1 MIYDAFNDFGQMKT
15 TVYLYSEYT
24 DKEGNFQQKPLSRPL
39 KEDVKLSDILCGFK
53 LNWVFKDSKYGDNIK
68 TITIK
73 ARTHS
78 HGSLEYN
85 DIKMRMP
92 GYTWAGTVKTETCV
106 DEENQEFYERRKNRS
121 NLNIIPNG
129 LVCIEFDDVETNKV
143 TELIQ
148 KALAKF
154 PHLVYAGRTL
164 SNKMFCMHR
173 ANEKLTCQNY
183 ILYFKEL
190 AVLYYNELGIV
201 ADTSV
206 SDISRCRYMCDQF
219 GAKMN
224 NQYCDFGPS
233 ENISVEYDKIFNK
246 YEDNGIVRISDRKRD
261 KVTYEEDN
269 NIYEYKEECG
279 FYYGHGKQHKM
290 QISNLIVP
298 IPTITQIINTLLAL
312 DMTRDEICELWR
324 NKLRYYNYNAKTKD
338 VGDIIRFTKSFRLEN
353 DDYKV
358 GQQTYL
364 FLQMFFP
371 DIVGCKSMFLA
382 KNEFLCDRFYD
393 FLYNAIM
400 SHDKILIHGDT
411 GIGKTYFANRLNED
425 HNVIVVV
432 PYIAHMDNYPMYRQ
446 IEINKDFEEVIKT
459 GVIIWD
465 RFVKLFEKGL
475 IDKDSIVIIDES
487 HKLFLDQT
495 YRLAAIKMN
504 MILKEITNHIC
515 YISATPINE
524 VDVDVVYKFEKERR
538 PVKVEHL
545 KTIMDEGGW
554 LSNTLTINAMLHL
567 IYGNLN
573 YYDHIF
579 IASDLFAQKIYDR
592 LYGKY
597 DCQLIR
603 ASQKDSKEYLELM
616 SKQTL
621 NHKIIIGTCI
631 SYESLNFNNKNE
643 KILTISDMSDK
654 TTAHVV
660 TQIAGRVRFSYN
672 KVYLIDVVNKIS
684 NDNFEQM
691 AKVYDKLEEIKSKYN
706 LYTKKHYVQ
715 AYANE
720 LEEVNEWYCENNN
733 IDKIKE
739 DLPSYI
745 KWSDSEILASNISDK
760 SPLNERVKEYIIDH
774 ISKYDSDFNN
784 IDILLK
790 DDDIST
796 SMFFGLNDFIQIEEE
811 GQSSYIIRE
820 NIRNQQYEY
829 HKLSQY
835 INYGKINKM
844 IVDTHTLPKGVNGE
858 IYQIMDIIKLQPDE
872 YDAFM
877 NDLKEY
883 RNKIGYSLG
892 YQILDRTIK
901 TNEKIKSLYG
911 KCYDEN
917 EYVMYEKIFDR
928 YVYVR
933 NSIYT
938 KKQTIAYARGKANC
952 KNIYITDEFKH
963 PDKYNLNIGQEF
975 ESCMALANHCS
986 KTIQTVSN
994 WMNRGWVKAN

>member
-1 MIYDAFNDFGQMKT
+1 MIYNVYDDFGQMKT

-24 DKEGNFQQKPLSRPL
+24 DKEGNLKQLPLSKPLR
-39 KEDVKLSDILCGFK
+39 KDYKLSDILCSFK
-53 LNWVFKDSKYGDNIK
+53 LNWIFANNSKYGNNIK
-68 TITIK
+68 EVTLK

-92 GYTWAGTVKTETCV
+92 GYTWAGTVNKYDDF
-106 DEENQEFYERRKNRS
+106 DEENQEFYEKRKNRS
-121 NLNIIPNG
+121 NTNITPNG
-129 LVCIEFDDVETNKV
+129 LVCIEFDDVESSKV

-173 ANEKLTCQNY
+173 ANERLTNQNY

-190 AVLYYNELGIV
+190 AVIYYNELGIV

-206 SDISRCRYMCDQF
+206 SDISRCRFMCDQF

-224 NQYCDFGPS
+224 IEYCDFGPS
-233 ENISVEYDKIFNK
+233 ENISVEYDKIFNQ
-246 YEDNGIVRISDRKRD
+246 YEDNSIVRISDRKRN
-261 KVTYEEDN
+261 KITYEEDD
-269 NIYEYKEECG
+269 NIYEYKKDYG

-290 QISNLIVP
+290 EIGNLIVP

-312 DMTRDEICELWR
+312 DKTRDEICELWK
-324 NKLRYYNYNAKTKD
+324 NKLRYYNYNANTKD
-338 VGDIIRFTKSFRLEN
+338 IKDIIRFTKTFRLEN
-353 DDYKV
+353 DEYIA

-382 KNEFLCDRFYD
+382 KNEFLCDRHYE

-400 SHDKILIHGDT
+400 SHKKILIHGDT

-432 PYIAHMDNYPMYRQ
+432 PYIAHMDNYPAYRQ
-446 IEINKDFEEVIKT
+446 IEINKDFDEVIKT
-459 GVIIWD
+459 GVVIWD
-465 RFVKLFEKGL
+465 RFVRLYERDL
-475 IDKDSIVIIDES
+475 IDKDSIIIIDES

-515 YISATPINE
+515 YVSATPINE
-524 VDVDVVYKFEKERR
+524 INIDVTYRFEKERR
-538 PVKVEHL
+538 PVKVEHM
-545 KTIMDEGGW
+545 KIVMNEGSW
-554 LSNTLTINAMLHL
+554 PSNTLTINAMLHL

-616 SKQTL
+616 KNQL
-621 NHKIIIGTCI
+621 LKHKIIIGTCI

-643 KILTISDMSDK
+643 KILTIADFSEK
-654 TTAHVV
+654 TTAQII

-672 KVYLIDVVNKIS
+672 KVYLIDVLKKIS
-684 NDNFEQM
+684 NDNFKEM
-691 AKVYDKLEEIKSKYN
+691 AELYDKLEEIKLKYN

-715 AYANE
+715 SYADE
-720 LEEVNEWYCENNN
+720 LEIVGEWYCENNN

-739 DLPSYI
+739 ELPSYI
-745 KWSDSEILASNISDK
+745 KWGDSEILASNISDK
-760 SPLNERVKEYIIDH
+760 SPLNEKVKEYIIDH
-774 ISKYDSDFNN
+774 ISKYDCDFNDV
-784 IDILLK
+784 DILLK
-790 DDDIST
+790 EDDDIST
-796 SMFFGLNDFIQIEEE
+796 YMFFGLNDFIRIEEE
-811 GQSSYIIRE
+811 GQSAYIIRE

-835 INYGKINKM
+835 INYTKINKM
-844 IVDTHTLPKGVNGE
+844 IVDTHTLPKGINTE
-858 IYQIMDIIKLQPDE
+858 IYHIMDIIKLQTIEYTAFLDE
-872 YDAFM
+872 
-877 NDLKEY
+877 LKKY
-883 RNKIGYSLG
+883 RDSIGYSIG
-892 YQILDRTIK
+892 YQIIDNTIK
-901 TNEKIKSLYG
+901 NIEKTKSLYD
-911 KCYDEN
+911 KCYNEN
-917 EYVMYEKIFDR
+917 EYIMYEKIFDR
-928 YVYVR
+928 YVEIR
-933 NSIYT
+933 SDIYI
-938 KKQTIAYARGKANC
+938 KRANHA
-952 KNIYITDEFKH
+952 KNIDNTKRIKDLQTNIIYDSVTACATAIKHHITYISKH
-963 PDKYNLNIGQEF
+963 KDRFIVVE
-975 ESCMALANHCS
+975 
-986 KTIQTVSN
+986 
-994 WMNRGWVKAN
+994 